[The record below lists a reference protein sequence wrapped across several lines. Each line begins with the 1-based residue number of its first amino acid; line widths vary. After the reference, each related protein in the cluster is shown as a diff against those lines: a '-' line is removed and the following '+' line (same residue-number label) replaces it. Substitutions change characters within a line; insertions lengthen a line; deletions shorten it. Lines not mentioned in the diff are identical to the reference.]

1 MRWAVCR
8 GRSPPRPRRRRLS
21 LTLRDDCRTI
31 RGNMSDDNLHAWA
44 APHLDNRE
52 AADPMSSPE
61 RVARAVVRQILRREL
76 EPGMRLSEASL
87 TRSLG
92 VSRSTV
98 REALRL
104 LSASGVVE
112 LTPHRGAFVRLLT
125 PEDSS
130 ALVEV
135 MEVLAGLAARL
146 AARHIGRP
154 GNRKSFEAVA
164 AVLCAPRARA
174 DLSKVLDERLDFYT
188 AMFRIAGNAELD
200 RAMPLPRA
208 HLFRTQF
215 HRYLTE
221 MDLRAM
227 IREYREVA
235 DAILAGDEDRAEARM
250 RRHIQRTG
258 ERTIPRLSMAGE
270 AAS

>member
-1 MRWAVCR
+1 MITAR
-8 GRSPPRPRRRRLS
+8 GALS
-21 LTLRDDCRTI
+21 QKRVNGGDSVP
-31 RGNMSDDNLHAWA
+31 GG
-44 APHLDNRE
+44 
-52 AADPMSSPE
+52 DPDGIDASSPE
-61 RVARAVVRQILRREL
+61 RVARVVVRQILRREL
-76 EPGMRLSEASL
+76 EPGGRLSEAAL

-112 LTPHRGAFVRLLT
+112 LTPYRGAFIRLLT

-130 ALVEV
+130 ALVDV

-146 AARHIGRP
+146 AARHIDRP
-154 GNRKSFEAVA
+154 GNRADFESVA
-164 AVLCAPRARA
+164 TVLCAPHARE
-174 DLSKVLDERLDFYT
+174 DLAKVLDERLDFYST
-188 AMFRIAGNAELD
+188 MFRIAGNAELD

-215 HRYLTE
+215 YRYLTE

-227 IREYREVA
+227 IREYRDVA
-235 DAILAGDEDRAEARM
+235 DAILAGDEDRAETRM
-250 RRHIQRTG
+250 RRHIRRTG
-258 ERTIPRLSMAGE
+258 ERTIPRLSLTSE

>member
-1 MRWAVCR
+1 MTTRR
-8 GRSPPRPRRRRLS
+8 IPPPKP
-21 LTLRDDCRTI
+21 I
-31 RGNMSDDNLHAWA
+31 GGNGDPLPPGGANDSDG
-44 APHLDNRE
+44 
-52 AADPMSSPE
+52 SSPE
-61 RVARAVVRQILRREL
+61 RVARLVVRKILRREL
-76 EPGMRLSEASL
+76 EPGGRLSEAAL

-104 LSASGVVE
+104 LAASGVVE
-112 LTPHRGAFVRLLT
+112 LSPHRGAFIRLLS
-125 PEDSS
+125 PEDSI

-146 AARHIGRP
+146 AARHIGRS
-154 GNRKSFEAVA
+154 GNRESFEAVA
-164 AVLCAPRARA
+164 AVLCAPRTRA
-174 DLSKVLDERLDFYT
+174 DLAKVLDERLDFYS
-188 AMFRIAGNAELD
+188 AMFRIAGNPELD

-215 HRYLTE
+215 YRYLTE

-227 IREYREVA
+227 IREYRDVA
-235 DAILAGDEDRAEARM
+235 DAILEGDEDRAEARM

-258 ERTIPRLSMAGE
+258 ERTIPRLSLANE
-270 AAS
+270 VAS

>member
-1 MRWAVCR
+1 
-8 GRSPPRPRRRRLS
+8 
-21 LTLRDDCRTI
+21 
-31 RGNMSDDNLHAWA
+31 MSDDCVHTGKQHHSMTAT
-44 APHLDNRE
+44 PPQMTRESRPERE
-52 AADPMSSPE
+52 AAGRDAVSSPE
-61 RVARAVVRQILRREL
+61 RVARVVVRMILRRDL
-76 EPGMRLSEASL
+76 EPGGRLSEAAL

-112 LTPHRGAFVRLLT
+112 LTPHRGAFVRMLT
-125 PEDSS
+125 PDDSI

-154 GNRKSFEAVA
+154 GNRESFEAVA
-164 AVLCAPRARA
+164 SVLRAPRARA
-174 DLSKVLDERLDFYT
+174 DLAKVLDERLGFYT
-188 AMFRIAGNAELD
+188 AMFRIAGNPELD

-227 IREYREVA
+227 IREYRDVA
-235 DAILAGDEDRAEARM
+235 EAILEGDEGKAESRM

-258 ERTIPRLSMAGE
+258 ERTIPRLSLVSE

>member
-1 MRWAVCR
+1 MTTAS
-8 GRSPPRPRRRRLS
+8 GTLS
-21 LTLRDDCRTI
+21 RESIDRDVGSEPSGEPNGIDV
-31 RGNMSDDNLHAWA
+31 
-44 APHLDNRE
+44 
-52 AADPMSSPE
+52 SSPE
-61 RVARAVVRQILRREL
+61 RVARLVVRKILRREL
-76 EPGMRLSEASL
+76 EPGARLSEAAL
-87 TRSLG
+87 KRSLG

-112 LTPHRGAFVRLLT
+112 LTPHRGAFIRLLT
-125 PEDSS
+125 PEDSL

-146 AARHIGRP
+146 AARHIGRS
-154 GNRKSFEAVA
+154 GNRQSFEAVV
-164 AVLCAPRARA
+164 AVLAAPRARA
-174 DLSKVLDERLDFYT
+174 DLAKVLDERLGFYS

-215 HRYLTE
+215 YRYLTE

-227 IREYREVA
+227 IREYRDVA
-235 DAILAGDEDRAEARM
+235 DAILEGDEEKAEIRM
-250 RRHIQRTG
+250 RRHIQRTA
-258 ERTIPRLSMAGE
+258 ERTIPRLSMVHG

>member
-1 MRWAVCR
+1 MTRTPLPEIPPGRPEDEQTPQRAGAEGGAV
-8 GRSPPRPRRRRLS
+8 
-21 LTLRDDCRTI
+21 
-31 RGNMSDDNLHAWA
+31 
-44 APHLDNRE
+44 
-52 AADPMSSPE
+52 SSPE
-61 RVARAVVRQILRREL
+61 RVARIVVRQILRREL
-76 EPGMRLSEASL
+76 EPGGRLSEAAL

-112 LTPHRGAFVRLLT
+112 LTPHRGAFIRLLT
-125 PEDSS
+125 PDDSL

-154 GNRKSFEAVA
+154 GNRERFEAVA
-164 AVLCAPRARA
+164 AILRAPHSRE
-174 DLSKVLDERLDFYT
+174 DLAKVLDERLDFYS
-188 AMFRIAGNAELD
+188 AMFRIAGNDELD
-200 RAMPLPRA
+200 RALPLPRA

-215 HRYLTE
+215 YRYLTE
-221 MDLRAM
+221 IDLRAM
-227 IREYREVA
+227 IREYRDVA
-235 DAILAGDEDRAEARM
+235 DAILDGDEEKAEARM

-258 ERTIPRLSMAGE
+258 ERTIPRLALESE